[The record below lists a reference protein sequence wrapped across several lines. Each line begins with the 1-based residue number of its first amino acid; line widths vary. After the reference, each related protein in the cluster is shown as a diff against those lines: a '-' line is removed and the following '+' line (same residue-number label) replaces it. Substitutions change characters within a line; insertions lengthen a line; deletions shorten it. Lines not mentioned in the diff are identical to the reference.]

1 MTGQLIRVL
10 VVDGDPMQIDL
21 VQRGRS
27 GDGVLLSAWADSKLR
42 VLTSQ
47 LGVDTFISKRESVLA
62 VARRL
67 HDL

>member
-1 MTGQLIRVL
+1 VNGQLIRVR
-10 VVDGDPMQIDL
+10 VVEGDPMQIDL

-27 GDGVLLSAWADSKLR
+27 GDGFLLSAWQGSKLR

-47 LGVDTFISKRESVLA
+47 LGVDSFISKRESVLA